1 MYSGVSSNVDV
12 SFASDVE
19 ITLKREVSLIVEEK
33 YVIPLILY
41 IVSSGSLQCLVVV
54 VVVSVIVKLLLCLSW
69 VFIGSKEGCKG
80 GLCIRSLKL
89 FKFNGKSIFFHEM
102 IQSI

>member
-1 MYSGVSSNVDV
+1 MYSGISSNVVV

-54 VVVSVIVKLLLCLSW
+54 VVSGIVKLLLCLSW
-69 VFIGSKEGCKG
+69 IFIGSKEGCKG

-89 FKFNGKSIFFHEM
+89 FKFNGKSVLFFM
-102 IQSI
+102 K

>member
-1 MYSGVSSNVDV
+1 MYSGISSNVDV
-12 SFASDVE
+12 SFASDIE

-41 IVSSGSLQCLVVV
+41 IESSGSLQFLVV

-69 VFIGSKEGCKG
+69 IFIGSKEGCKE

-89 FKFNGKSIFFHEM
+89 FKFNGKFVLFDM
-102 IQSI
+102 K

>member
-1 MYSGVSSNVDV
+1 MYSGISSNVHV

-19 ITLKREVSLIVEEK
+19 ITLKGEVSRIVGEK

-54 VVVSVIVKLLLCLSW
+54 VVSVIVKLLLCLSW
-69 VFIGSKEGCKG
+69 IFIGSKEGCKG

-89 FKFNGKSIFFHEM
+89 FKFNDKFYYFS
-102 IQSI
+102 

>member
-1 MYSGVSSNVDV
+1 MYSGISSNVHV

-19 ITLKREVSLIVEEK
+19 ITLKGEVSRIFGEK

-41 IVSSGSLQCLVVV
+41 IVLSGSLQCLVV

-69 VFIGSKEGCKG
+69 IFIGSKEGCKG

-89 FKFNGKSIFFHEM
+89 FKFNGKFYYFS
-102 IQSI
+102 

>member
-1 MYSGVSSNVDV
+1 MYSGFSSNVHV

-19 ITLKREVSLIVEEK
+19 ITLKGEVSRIVGEK

-54 VVVSVIVKLLLCLSW
+54 DVSVIVKLLLCLSW
-69 VFIGSKEGCKG
+69 IFIGSKEGCKG
-80 GLCIRSLKL
+80 GLRIRSLKL
-89 FKFNGKSIFFHEM
+89 FKFNDKFYYFS
-102 IQSI
+102 

>member
-1 MYSGVSSNVDV
+1 MYSAISSNVDV

-19 ITLKREVSLIVEEK
+19 ITLKGEVSLIVEEK

-54 VVVSVIVKLLLCLSW
+54 VVAVIVKLLLCLSW
-69 VFIGSKEGCKG
+69 IFIGSKEGCKG
-80 GLCIRSLKL
+80 GLCTRSLKL
-89 FKFNGKSIFFHEM
+89 FKFNGKFVLFFM
-102 IQSI
+102 K

>member
-1 MYSGVSSNVDV
+1 MYSGISSNVHV

-19 ITLKREVSLIVEEK
+19 ITLKGEVSRIVGEK

-54 VVVSVIVKLLLCLSW
+54 VVSVIV
-69 VFIGSKEGCKG
+69 
-80 GLCIRSLKL
+80 
-89 FKFNGKSIFFHEM
+89 
-102 IQSI
+102 

>member
-1 MYSGVSSNVDV
+1 MYSGISSNVHV

-19 ITLKREVSLIVEEK
+19 ITLKGEVSRIVGEK

-54 VVVSVIVKLLLCLSW
+54 VSVIVKLLLCLSW
-69 VFIGSKEGCKG
+69 IFIGSKEGCKG

-89 FKFNGKSIFFHEM
+89 FKFNGKFYYFS
-102 IQSI
+102 

>member
-1 MYSGVSSNVDV
+1 MYSGISSNVHV

-19 ITLKREVSLIVEEK
+19 ITLKGEVSRIVGEK

-41 IVSSGSLQCLVVV
+41 IVSSGSLQYLVV

-69 VFIGSKEGCKG
+69 IFIGSKEGCKG

-89 FKFNGKSIFFHEM
+89 FKFNGKFYYFS
-102 IQSI
+102 

>member
-1 MYSGVSSNVDV
+1 MYSGISSNVHV

-19 ITLKREVSLIVEEK
+19 ITLKGEVSRIFGEK

-54 VVVSVIVKLLLCLSW
+54 VVSLIVKLLLCLSW
-69 VFIGSKEGCKG
+69 IFIGSKEGCKG
-80 GLCIRSLKL
+80 GLVYQELK
-89 FKFNGKSIFFHEM
+89 I
-102 IQSI
+102 IQI

>member
-1 MYSGVSSNVDV
+1 MYSGISSNVDV

-41 IVSSGSLQCLVVV
+41 TVSSGSLQCLVIA
-54 VVVSVIVKLLLCLSW
+54 VVSVIVKLLLCLSW
-69 VFIGSKEGCKG
+69 IFIGSKEGCKG
-80 GLCIRSLKL
+80 GLCIKSLKL
-89 FKFNGKSIFFHEM
+89 FKFNDKFVLFFM
-102 IQSI
+102 K

>member
-1 MYSGVSSNVDV
+1 MYSGISSNVHV

-19 ITLKREVSLIVEEK
+19 ITLKGEVSRIVGEK

-54 VVVSVIVKLLLCLSW
+54 FVSVIVKLLLCLFW
-69 VFIGSKEGCKG
+69 IFIGSKEGCKG

-89 FKFNGKSIFFHEM
+89 FKFNGKFYYFS
-102 IQSI
+102 

>member
-1 MYSGVSSNVDV
+1 MYSGISSNVDV

-33 YVIPLILY
+33 CVIPLTLY

-54 VVVSVIVKLLLCLSW
+54 NVSVIVKLLLCLSW
-69 VFIGSKEGCKG
+69 IFIGSKEGCKG

-89 FKFNGKSIFFHEM
+89 FKFHGKFVLFFM
-102 IQSI
+102 K

>member
-1 MYSGVSSNVDV
+1 MYSGISSNVHV

-19 ITLKREVSLIVEEK
+19 IALKGEVSRIFGEK

-41 IVSSGSLQCLVVV
+41 IVSSGSLQCLVF

-69 VFIGSKEGCKG
+69 IFIGSKEGCKG

-89 FKFNGKSIFFHEM
+89 FKFNGKFYYFS
-102 IQSI
+102 

>member
-1 MYSGVSSNVDV
+1 MYSGISSNVHV

-19 ITLKREVSLIVEEK
+19 ITLKGEVSRIVGEK

-54 VVVSVIVKLLLCLSW
+54 VVSVIVKLLLYLSW
-69 VFIGSKEGCKG
+69 IFIGSKEGCKG

-89 FKFNGKSIFFHEM
+89 FKFNGKFYYFS
-102 IQSI
+102 

>member
-1 MYSGVSSNVDV
+1 MYSGISSNYHV

-19 ITLKREVSLIVEEK
+19 ITLKGEVSRIVGEK

-41 IVSSGSLQCLVVV
+41 IVSSESLQCLVV

-69 VFIGSKEGCKG
+69 IFIGSKEGCKG

-89 FKFNGKSIFFHEM
+89 FKFNGKFYYFS
-102 IQSI
+102 

>member
-1 MYSGVSSNVDV
+1 MYSGISSNVHV

-19 ITLKREVSLIVEEK
+19 ITLKGEVSRIVGEK
-33 YVIPLILY
+33 YVIALILD
-41 IVSSGSLQCLVVV
+41 IVSSGSWQCLVV

-69 VFIGSKEGCKG
+69 IFIGSKEGCMG

-89 FKFNGKSIFFHEM
+89 FKFNGKFYYFS
-102 IQSI
+102 

>member
-1 MYSGVSSNVDV
+1 MYSGISSNFDV
-12 SFASDVE
+12 SFSSDVE
-19 ITLKREVSLIVEEK
+19 ITLKREVSPIVEEK

-69 VFIGSKEGCKG
+69 IFIGSKEGYKV
-80 GLCIRSLKL
+80 GLCIRSLKV
-89 FKFNGKSIFFHEM
+89 FKFNGKFVLFFM
-102 IQSI
+102 K

>member
-1 MYSGVSSNVDV
+1 MYSGISSNVDV

-33 YVIPLILY
+33 CGIPLILY

-54 VVVSVIVKLLLCLSW
+54 NVSVIVKLLLCLSW
-69 VFIGSKEGCKG
+69 IVIGSKEGCKG

-89 FKFNGKSIFFHEM
+89 FKFNGKFVLFFM
-102 IQSI
+102 K

>member
-1 MYSGVSSNVDV
+1 MYSGISSNVHV

-19 ITLKREVSLIVEEK
+19 ITLKGEVSRIVGEK

-54 VVVSVIVKLLLCLSW
+54 VVSVIVKLLLRLSW
-69 VFIGSKEGCKG
+69 IFIGSKEGCKG

-89 FKFNGKSIFFHEM
+89 FKFNGKFYYFS
-102 IQSI
+102 

>member
-1 MYSGVSSNVDV
+1 MYSGISSNVDV

-19 ITLKREVSLIVEEK
+19 ITLKREVPLIVEEK

-41 IVSSGSLQCLVVV
+41 IVSSGSLQYLVV

-69 VFIGSKEGCKG
+69 IFIGSKEGCKG
-80 GLCIRSLKL
+80 SLCIRSLKL
-89 FKFNGKSIFFHEM
+89 FKCNDKFVLFFM
-102 IQSI
+102 K

>member
-1 MYSGVSSNVDV
+1 MYSGISSNFDV

-19 ITLKREVSLIVEEK
+19 ITLKGEVSPIVEEK

-41 IVSSGSLQCLVVV
+41 IVSSESLQCLVVV
-54 VVVSVIVKLLLCLSW
+54 VVVSVIVRLLLCLSW
-69 VFIGSKEGCKG
+69 IFIGSKEGCKG

-89 FKFNGKSIFFHEM
+89 FNFNGKFVLFFM
-102 IQSI
+102 K